1 MIDRGT
7 LLPVVVGVCMANG
20 IFSPYL
26 AVALQIVPVIM
37 PEAFPKTA
45 EWALFFSSIF
55 VSTGTLL
62 LSGVPAALYE
72 RFAAPPQESAAPT
85 WIWLMGATVLSLP
98 ALETINQLMS

>member
-1 MIDRGT
+1 MIERGT

-26 AVALQIVPVIM
+26 AVALQIVPVLM

-55 VSTGTLL
+55 VATATLL
-62 LSGVPAALYE
+62 LSGVPAALFE
-72 RFAAPPQESAAPT
+72 RIANPSERSAAST
-85 WIWLMGATVLSLP
+85 WIWLTGAMFLSLP
-98 ALETINQLMS
+98 ALDTIEKLF

>member
-1 MIDRGT
+1 MIDRRT
-7 LLPVVVGVCMANG
+7 LLPVVVGICMANG

-26 AVALQIVPVIM
+26 AVALQVVPVLM

-62 LSGVPAALYE
+62 FAGVPAALYE
-72 RFAAPPQESAAPT
+72 RVAAPSEESAAST
-85 WIWLMGATVLSLP
+85 WIWLMGVTLLSLP
-98 ALETINQLMS
+98 ALDTIQRLV

>member
-1 MIDRGT
+1 MIDRST
-7 LLPVVVGVCMANG
+7 LLPVVVGICMANG

-62 LSGVPAALYE
+62 LAGVPAAIYE
-72 RFAAPPQESAAPT
+72 RFAQPGEESAAST
-85 WIWLMGATVLSLP
+85 WIWLMGATLLSLP
-98 ALETINQLMS
+98 ALDTIQQVL